1 MDKTNMPFWFSLSL
15 EELAKLQGVGPV
27 TDLDSLGALLP
38 AEDDPDRMIAFFL
51 EERSARRRI
60 VREKEER

>member
-27 TDLDSLGALLP
+27 TDLDSLGALLS